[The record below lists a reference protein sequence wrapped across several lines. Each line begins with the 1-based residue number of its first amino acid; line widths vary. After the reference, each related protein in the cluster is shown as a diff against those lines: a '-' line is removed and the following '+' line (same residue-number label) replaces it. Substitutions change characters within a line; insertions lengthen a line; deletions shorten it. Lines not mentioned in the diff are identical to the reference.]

1 MVAEKLQR
9 EIPQC
14 SVIRTSTAG
23 GPGSLSGW
31 GTRIL
36 QAMWCSPKKLSNMH
50 KTRLSVDPLM
60 KKVMSSSQ
68 EPNPLF
74 PLEGVVIY

>member
-14 SVIRTSTAG
+14 SVIRTSTVG

-31 GTRIL
+31 GSLISHTVPHG
-36 QAMWCSPKKLSNMH
+36 QKKQQKMFLNFCFA
-50 KTRLSVDPLM
+50 KDP
-60 KKVMSSSQ
+60 
-68 EPNPLF
+68 
-74 PLEGVVIY
+74 G